1 MTNTTVNS
9 ANPAQ
14 CKIGFIGT
22 GIMGSSMAGHLLAGG
37 YPVQVFNRTK
47 EKAAGLI
54 ARGATWANSVAE
66 LAAQADVIIT
76 IIGYPRDVEETYL
89 GPQGILATARYGT
102 IAIDM
107 TTSSPALAVQ
117 IAAAGSKKGV
127 ACLDA
132 PVSGGDVG
140 ARDAKLSIMV
150 GGDATAFDQV
160 LPLFQLMGNNIALL
174 GPAGSGQN
182 TKLCNQ
188 IVIAS
193 TIMGVC
199 EGLAFAKKAGLD
211 PLAVLKVIGSG
222 AASSTQL
229 NMLGPKMVQG
239 DFAPGFMIEHLVKDL
254 GISITESE
262 QMGLHLPGLNQAKK
276 LYDLLMTKELGRSG
290 TQALFKVYLENLA

>member
-54 ARGATWANSVAE
+54 ARGATWANSLAE

-89 GPQGILATARYGT
+89 GPQGILANARNGT

-117 IAAAGSKKGV
+117 IAAAGSKNGV

-254 GISITESE
+254 GISIAESE

>member
-54 ARGATWANSVAE
+54 ARGATWANSLAE

-89 GPQGILATARYGT
+89 GPQGILANAKNGT

-117 IAAAGSKKGV
+117 IAAVGSKKGV

>member
-1 MTNTTVNS
+1 MTNTSVKS

-22 GIMGSSMAGHLLAGG
+22 GIMGSSMAGHLLTAG

-54 ARGATWANSVAE
+54 ARGATWANSLAE

-89 GPQGILATARYGT
+89 GPQGILANARNGT

-199 EGLAFAKKAGLD
+199 EGLSFAKKAGLD

>member
-54 ARGATWANSVAE
+54 ARGATWANSLAE

-76 IIGYPRDVEETYL
+76 IIGYPRDVEEAYL
-89 GPQGILATARYGT
+89 GPQGILANARNGT

>member
-1 MTNTTVNS
+1 MTNTSVKS

-22 GIMGSSMAGHLLAGG
+22 GIMGNSMAGHLLAGG

-54 ARGATWANSVAE
+54 ARGAIWANSLAE

-89 GPQGILATARYGT
+89 GPQGILANAKNGV

-199 EGLAFAKKAGLD
+199 EGLSFAKKAGLD

-262 QMGLHLPGLNQAKK
+262 QMGLNLPGLKQAKK

>member
-1 MTNTTVNS
+1 MTNTSENS
-9 ANPAQ
+9 TNPAQ

-47 EKAAGLI
+47 EKATALI
-54 ARGATWANSVAE
+54 ARGATWANSTAE
-66 LAAQADVIIT
+66 LAAQSDVIIS
-76 IIGYPRDVEETYL
+76 IIGHPSDVEETYL
-89 GPQGILATARYGT
+89 GAAGILANARSGS

-117 IAAAGSKKGV
+117 IAAAGLKKGL

-132 PVSGGDVG
+132 PVSGGDIG

-150 GGDATAFDQV
+150 GGDASAYEKV

-174 GPAGSGQN
+174 GPAGSGQY

-193 TIMGVC
+193 TIMRVC
-199 EGLAFAKKAGLD
+199 EGLSFAKKAGN
-211 PLAVLKVIGSG
+211 P
-222 AASSTQL
+222 
-229 NMLGPKMVQG
+229 
-239 DFAPGFMIEHLVKDL
+239 
-254 GISITESE
+254 
-262 QMGLHLPGLNQAKK
+262 
-276 LYDLLMTKELGRSG
+276 Y
-290 TQALFKVYLENLA
+290 

>member
-1 MTNTTVNS
+1 MTNTSENS
-9 ANPAQ
+9 TNPAQ

-54 ARGATWANSVAE
+54 ARGATWASSPAE

-76 IIGYPRDVEETYL
+76 IIGYPRDVEESYL
-89 GPQGILATARYGT
+89 GPNGILANARSSS

-117 IAAAGSKKGV
+117 IAAAGLKKGL

-132 PVSGGDVG
+132 PVSGGDIG

-150 GGDATAFDQV
+150 GGDANAYEKV

-174 GPAGSGQN
+174 GPAGSGQY

-199 EGLAFAKKAGLD
+199 EGLSFAKKAGLD

-229 NMLGPKMVQG
+229 NMLGPKMVQN
-239 DFAPGFMIEHLVKDL
+239 DFAPGFMIEHLIKDL
-254 GISITESE
+254 GISIAEST
-262 QMGLHLPGLNQAKK
+262 QMGLHLPGLKQAKK
-276 LYDLLMTKELGRSG
+276 LYDLLVTQGLGRSG
-290 TQALFKVYLENLA
+290 TQALFKVYLQNLA